1 MLKVYQFIKFKRFF
15 KIVES
20 DGMSTQFYIYKSG
33 EWINLNDNNSL
44 TDKEYEQ
51 LFDIMKNASK
61 YMVEDNLHQII
72 RGNK

>member
-1 MLKVYQFIKFKRFF
+1 MLKVYQFIEFKRFF
-15 KIVES
+15 KIVAS
-20 DGMSTQFYIYKSG
+20 DSMSTQFYIYKPG
-33 EWINLNDNNSL
+33 EWINLNDNTSL

-61 YMVEDNLHQII
+61 YMVEDNLYQII